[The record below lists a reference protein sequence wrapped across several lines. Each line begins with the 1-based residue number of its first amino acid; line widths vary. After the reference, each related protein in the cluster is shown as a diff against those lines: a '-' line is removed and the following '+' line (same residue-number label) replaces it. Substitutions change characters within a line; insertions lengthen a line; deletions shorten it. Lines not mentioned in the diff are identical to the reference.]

1 MEFSRPE
8 ITNYYLCDTSV
19 ENLFIAEYMPSA
31 NGDFVKVYL
40 EGLFCAQAGIGES
53 VEDMSEKLG
62 VSAAMIEDA
71 WGYWESQGIVRRV
84 YTVPGDRSVYDL
96 EFVSIREAAFG
107 RSTGSGTGSVK
118 HVAVDDQVLADLY
131 RQVEEVSGR
140 LLESG
145 EPAELAS
152 LVTDYS
158 MDPEVIVYCYRMCA
172 VKGKSTRFKYVSA
185 ILKDWKAKGLS
196 CVAEIEEQLEAFDR
210 HNTLYRQVF
219 KALGFHRNPTEAEGK
234 MMDGWF
240 DDMGFSIEEVKDA
253 CEKTTGIANPNLNYI
268 NTILKGMYNEK
279 NGVGENSGKKLA
291 EAVEKLYQQDREQN
305 AKKTAELRYRIFTE
319 IPRVK
324 EINDE
329 LRESGFKLSRFV
341 LAGSQK
347 GLEEEKRK
355 TQELLAEKKALLE
368 KAGYAE
374 NATDD
379 IHTCSKCRDSG
390 LLEDGRRCSC
400 YNAKIQM
407 AKLQRKQ

>member
-1 MEFSRPE
+1 
-8 ITNYYLCDTSV
+8 
-19 ENLFIAEYMPSA
+19 
-31 NGDFVKVYL
+31 
-40 EGLFCAQAGIGES
+40 
-53 VEDMSEKLG
+53 
-62 VSAAMIEDA
+62 
-71 WGYWESQGIVRRV
+71 
-84 YTVPGDRSVYDL
+84 
-96 EFVSIREAAFG
+96 
-107 RSTGSGTGSVK
+107 
-118 HVAVDDQVLADLY
+118 
-131 RQVEEVSGR
+131 
-140 LLESG
+140 
-145 EPAELAS
+145 
-152 LVTDYS
+152 
-158 MDPEVIVYCYRMCA
+158 
-172 VKGKSTRFKYVSA
+172 
-185 ILKDWKAKGLS
+185 
-196 CVAEIEEQLEAFDR
+196 
-210 HNTLYRQVF
+210 
-219 KALGFHRNPTEAEGK
+219 
-234 MMDGWF
+234 
-240 DDMGFSIEEVKDA
+240 
-253 CEKTTGIANPNLNYI
+253 
-268 NTILKGMYNEK
+268 MYNEK

-379 IHTCSKCRDSG
+379 IHTCSKCRDTG